1 MYKIHF
7 KSYWIAM
14 TVVALAI
21 LLVSTGNSIERKS
34 ITPTMNQPTPNDD
47 TNDQSNDLGTASLIW
62 QLTSQ
67 YDSIRRISKR
77 LQDTLELRA
86 LTSTLAIN
94 EDLEPI
100 NTLFL
105 KCILIRWIPTVRKWF
120 GCVLALSNCS
130 MSLSKKGSSIE
141 ITVNTAS

>member
-1 MYKIHF
+1 
-7 KSYWIAM
+7 M

-47 TNDQSNDLGTASLIW
+47 TSDQSNDLG
-62 QLTSQ
+62 Q
-67 YDSIRRISKR
+67 YDRICRISKC
-77 LQDTLELRA
+77 LQDILELRA

-105 KCILIRWIPTVRKWF
+105 NCILSR
-120 GCVLALSNCS
+120 
-130 MSLSKKGSSIE
+130 
-141 ITVNTAS
+141 